1 MSVYRRPSAPAPH
14 EPAPPA
20 ELVHAPVLRAT
31 DRSAALG
38 LVELGATAGLGGV
51 AVGAL
56 VSPAAG
62 LAAAVLF
69 GAGLVLWRR
78 RAGSGVVL
86 RVDEGLL
93 EVRRRPSREVVARL
107 RLVDLLDVALD
118 TKPENVIQ
126 EGASTIPAVAFAES
140 RVGATID
147 KARIV
152 LVRSLPELSF
162 PLTEGRGSYS
172 EAADELGRIRV
183 FLRKH
188 GWVPLDERDE
198 RDD

>member
-1 MSVYRRPSAPAPH
+1 M
-14 EPAPPA
+14 
-20 ELVHAPVLRAT
+20 LRAT

-38 LVELGATAGLGGV
+38 LVEVFAPAGLGGV

-62 LAAAVLF
+62 LAAAFLV

-78 RAGSGVVL
+78 RAGGGVVL
-86 RVDEGLL
+86 RVDGGLL
-93 EVRRRPSREVVARL
+93 EVRRRPSREVVARF

-126 EGASTIPAVAFAES
+126 DGASTIPAVAFAES

-152 LVRSLPELSF
+152 LVRALPELTF
-162 PLTEGRGSYS
+162 PLVEGRGSYS
-172 EAADELGRIRV
+172 EAAEELGRIRV

-188 GWVPLDERDE
+188 GWVPLDERD
-198 RDD
+198 DADP